1 MTLPMD
7 ALVQKAITLSTNL
20 TAIIPD
26 LWAAQMEPNLR
37 KAAVLEQALVQNTD
51 LLGTDGDVVHI
62 PTLPDLAAAAALT
75 EGTDM
80 TVAALTDATSIDLTP
95 SEVGK
100 AIGITRKALDR
111 IKYDGMAAIVERL
124 AYSMSLYIEGT
135 IAALWDNDLPGASG
149 SHMGYYY
156 PNSHT
161 SANVVVGDT
170 FSSNTLLDAVGNLR
184 ASDVMPFP
192 DGTFMAFIHPYQY
205 RDLLKDTD
213 VKNAIFYGSPQVM
226 FRGEVGTLHNVRL
239 IVTNHVV
246 NVMEGASSLV
256 ATRKALLVSPRW
268 AAVAWKR
275 RPELVVDPT
284 LYDFGRRRQVAVTA
298 DLDIQLLHL
307 DRSLVI
313 TTAAAA
319 A

>member
-7 ALVQKAITLSTNL
+7 ALVQKAITLTTDLS
-20 TAIIPD
+20 AIIPE

-37 KAAVLEQALVQNTD
+37 KDAVLQQSLVENTD
-51 LLGTDGDVVHI
+51 LLGSDGDVVHI
-62 PTLPDLAAAAALT
+62 PTLPDLTAAAALT
-75 EGTDM
+75 EGTDI
-80 TVAALTDATSIDLTP
+80 TVADLTDATSIDLTP

-111 IKYDGMAAIVERL
+111 IKYDGMAAIVDRL

-149 SHMGYYY
+149 SAMTELY
-156 PNSHT
+156 PNAHT
-161 SANVVVGDT
+161 SANVATTDT
-170 FSSNTLLDAVGNLR
+170 FSSDILLDSVGELR
-184 ASDVMPFP
+184 ALDVNPFP
-192 DGTFMAFIHPYQY
+192 DGSFMAFIHPYQY

-226 FRGEVGTLHNVRL
+226 FRGEVGSLHNCRL

-246 NVMEGASSLV
+246 H
-256 ATRKALLVSPRW
+256 ATENTTVDVRKALLVSPRW

-275 RPELVVDPT
+275 RPELTVDPT

-298 DLDIQLLHL
+298 DLDIQMLHL
-307 DRSLVI
+307 DRGIVI
-313 TTAAAA
+313 STAAVAA

>member
-7 ALVQKAITLSTNL
+7 ALVQKAITLSSNL

-26 LWAAQMEPNLR
+26 LWASMIEPNLR
-37 KAAVLEQALVQNTD
+37 KAAVLEQSLVQNTD

-62 PTLPDLAAAAALT
+62 PTLPDLSAAAALT

-80 TVAALTDATSIDLTP
+80 TVGALTDASSIDLTP

-149 SHMGYYY
+149 SAMTQIY
-156 PNSHT
+156 PNSHD
-161 SANVVVGDT
+161 SSSVVVTDILT
-170 FSSNTLLDAVGNLR
+170 SDVLLDAVGELR
-184 ASDVMPFP
+184 ALDVQPFP
-192 DGTFMAFIHPYQY
+192 DGSFMFFLHPYQY

-226 FRGEVGTLHNVRL
+226 FRGEVGSLHNCRL

-246 NVMEGASSLV
+246 GATEHTSIAV
-256 ATRKALLVSPRW
+256 RKGLLVSPRW
-268 AAVAWKR
+268 AAVAYKR
-275 RPELVVDPT
+275 QPQLVVDPT

-298 DLDIQLLHL
+298 DLDIQMLHL
-307 DRSLVI
+307 NRGIVVS
-313 TTAAAA
+313 TGAAAA